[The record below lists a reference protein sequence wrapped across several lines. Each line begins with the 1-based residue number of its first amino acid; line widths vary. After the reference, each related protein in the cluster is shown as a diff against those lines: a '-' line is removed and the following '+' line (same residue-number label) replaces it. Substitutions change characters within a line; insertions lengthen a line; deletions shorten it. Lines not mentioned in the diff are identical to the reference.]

1 MKVGDLV
8 QYTGF
13 DSYGAGI
20 VARMGPGTQQAGVM
34 WSRMDSQTIAT
45 VSIFLL
51 RVISE
56 ST

>member
-8 QYTGF
+8 QYRGF